1 ESEIETNYTVFV
13 QLLNDAGQVVAQVD
27 QQPLAGAAPT
37 TTWLPGEV
45 LTDTY
50 TLPLSSDLPA
60 GSYRLIAGFY
70 NAATGE
76 RLPVD
81 SGGDFVGL
89 AQLPVQ

>member
-1 ESEIETNYTVFV
+1 MS
-13 QLLNDAGQVVAQVD
+13 QA
-27 QQPLAGAAPT
+27 PLTGIFRN
-37 TTWLPGEV
+37 
-45 LTDTY
+45 

-89 AQLPVQ
+89 GQLPVQ